1 MEKKIKYNSIWKAAL
16 HFICKKTTPTQTK
29 LFLFLFF
36 VFNCHT
42 FFDICDVCSIR
53 IDCLPFVVTASPAIM
68 QIELVLVH
76 FPPAAKSTTTNI
88 SISCFVFPT
97 DSRMT
102 ASRFEVKAHHYRITN
117 FHETL
122 GSSEFNP
129 IPSVSSNNVTSFF
142 TRLNE
147 VTKCYCPGLLASFEP
162 GLDSM
167 MPFIPICAFTVPA
180 DSSKRRSNIPSTK
193 RLTL

>member
-1 MEKKIKYNSIWKAAL
+1 MRCVQHKDWLLA
-16 HFICKKTTPTQTK
+16 IC
-29 LFLFLFF
+29 
-36 VFNCHT
+36 CY
-42 FFDICDVCSIR
+42 
-53 IDCLPFVVTASPAIM
+53 CLPSHNADRTRTCTLSSSCKIDNDEHFYIM
-68 QIELVLVH
+68 LC
-76 FPPAAKSTTTNI
+76 I
-88 SISCFVFPT
+88 SYRQQNDRLPVRGESSLLP
-97 DSRMT
+97 D
-102 ASRFEVKAHHYRITN
+102 AHYYRN

-147 VTKCYCPGLLASFEP
+147 VTKRYCPGLLASFEP